1 MLISGRYTIF
11 YNFCNVHHNIKI
23 TLATKKAS
31 VANVQTYAAND
42 PNRIVIFAKDIMNIS
57 GRKKRAARKLLA
69 KIKKKYKKGRGDFIS
84 VDEFCDFT
92 SLKKESVREFLST

>member
-1 MLISGRYTIF
+1 MFSRVFYLEDTPNHSKTPKENGLNRDLFQNIF
-11 YNFCNVHHNIKI
+11 EVLVS
-23 TLATKKAS
+23 T
-31 VANVQTYAAND
+31 
-42 PNRIVIFAKDIMNIS
+42 
-57 GRKKRAARKLLA
+57 LLA